1 MRKLFILSG
10 VLIYLIISSFPAVAG
25 AKPPEKGDVL
35 PEIILPMPQQ
45 PELQQYLGLSGKSS
59 FSIPQVK
66 ADVVLIEIFSMYCP
80 YCQREAPAV
89 NTLYNKIESS
99 SHLKKKI
106 KLIGIGAGN
115 SEFEV
120 DVFRKKYT
128 IEFPLLPDNEFVIH
142 KMLGE
147 VRTPYF
153 IGVKLDE
160 GGMPSIFY
168 SKLGSIGD
176 PDNFLSLIQQLSGL

>member
-1 MRKLFILSG
+1 MRKIFILSV
-10 VLIYLIISSFPAVAG
+10 VLIYLIISSFPALAG
-25 AKPPEKGDVL
+25 AKPPEKGDIL
-35 PEIILPMPQQ
+35 PEIILPVPQK
-45 PELQQYLGLSGKSS
+45 PELQKYLGLLGKNS
-59 FSIPQVK
+59 FSISQVK

-89 NTLYNKIESS
+89 NTLYRKIESS
-99 SHLKKKI
+99 SQLKEKI

-120 DVFRKKYT
+120 NIFRKKYA
-128 IEFPLLPDNEFVIH
+128 IEFPLFPDNDFAVH
-142 KMLGE
+142 KMVGE

-153 IGVKLDE
+153 IGVKLDSS
-160 GGMPSIFY
+160 GKHSIFY
-168 SKLGSIGD
+168 SKLGSIEN

>member
-1 MRKLFILSG
+1 MRKLCILSG
-10 VLIYLIISSFPAVAG
+10 VLIYLIISSFPALAG
-25 AKPPEKGDVL
+25 AKPPEEGEVL
-35 PEIILPMPQQ
+35 PEIILPVPQK
-45 PELQQYLGLSGKSS
+45 PELKKYLGLSGEGS

-89 NTLYNKIESS
+89 NTLYGKIETSS
-99 SHLKKKI
+99 RLKEKI

-120 DVFRKKYT
+120 DIFRKQYA
-128 IEFPLLPDNEFVIH
+128 IEFPLLPDNDFVIH

-153 IGVKLDE
+153 IGVKLDK
-160 GGMPSIFY
+160 GGKPSIFY

-176 PDNFLSLIQQLSGL
+176 PDNFLSLIEQRAGL

>member
-1 MRKLFILSG
+1 MRKIFILSG
-10 VLIYLIISSFPAVAG
+10 VLIYFIISSFPALAG

-35 PEIILPMPQQ
+35 PEIILPVPQK
-45 PELQQYLGLSGKSS
+45 PELQKYLGLSGKSS

-89 NTLYNKIESS
+89 NALYRKIESS
-99 SHLKKKI
+99 SRLKEKI

-120 DVFRKKYT
+120 DVFRKKFA
-128 IEFPLLPDNEFVIH
+128 IEFPLFPDNDYSIH
-142 KMLGE
+142 KVIGE

-160 GGMPSIFY
+160 GGKHSIFY

>member
-1 MRKLFILSG
+1 MRKIFILSV
-10 VLIYLIISSFPAVAG
+10 VLIYLIIFSFPVYAG

-35 PEIILPMPQQ
+35 PEIILPVPQK
-45 PELQQYLGLSGKSS
+45 PELQKYLGLSGKSS
-59 FSIPQVK
+59 FSIPEVK

-80 YCQREAPAV
+80 YCQQEAPVV
-89 NTLYNKIESS
+89 NTLYRKIESNNR
-99 SHLKKKI
+99 LKEKI

-120 DVFRKKYT
+120 DIFRKKYE
-128 IEFPLLPDNEFVIH
+128 IEFPLLPDNDFAIH
-142 KMLGE
+142 KILGE

-160 GGMPSIFY
+160 GGKDSIVY

-176 PDNFLSLIQQLSGL
+176 PDKFLSLIQQLSGL